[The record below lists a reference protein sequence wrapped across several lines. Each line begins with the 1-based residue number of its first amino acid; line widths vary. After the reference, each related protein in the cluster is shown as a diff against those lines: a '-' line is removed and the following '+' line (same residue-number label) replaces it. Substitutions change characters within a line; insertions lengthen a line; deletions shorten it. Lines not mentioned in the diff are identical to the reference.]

1 MIKYWIWLQKVMGF
15 ASGRTDEILAKYEN
29 PKQLYEDRKNA
40 DKTLKSLTKRDFSRL
55 CSVPLSVANVVIDD
69 CDRCGVR
76 IITPDMDEYPKSLFD
91 IYGTPLVFYAIG
103 DVSLLKTPIAATIV
117 GTREPT
123 KYATRAAYKLSYD
136 LAKAG
141 VTIISGSAMGID
153 SWAHGGALDAG
164 GKTIAVAGTGLD
176 VDYPKPNHDL
186 RARIAREG
194 LVISEF
200 PPRTKPD
207 KNNFPYRNRIMSA
220 LSCGT
225 IVAQAPHGSGSLIT
239 ARIAIE
245 QGKDVYIVPDSIFCE
260 TSAGGLEL
268 LKECGYPITSATDFI
283 KNYISEYSEYLVIS
297 EIPTKMKY
305 TPSKEVQQLE
315 EDTKVEEKVAEKQ
328 VPLEP
333 LNTDIPD
340 DIDEV
345 TLGVYNLL
353 KSDKL
358 TPDVIARNLNIPIG
372 LVLTTLSDLEMDNFI
387 RSIGNNKYTAQQDLK

>member
-1 MIKYWIWLQKVMGF
+1 MGF
-15 ASGRTDEILAKYEN
+15 ASGRTDEILSKYEN
-29 PKQLYEDRKNA
+29 PKQLYEDRANA
-40 DKTLKSLTKRDFSRL
+40 DKILNTWTKRDCSRL
-55 CSVPLSVANVVIDD
+55 SSVPLSVANGVIDD
-69 CDRCGVR
+69 CDRCGIK
-76 IITPDMDEYPKSLFD
+76 IITPDMDEYPKTLFD

-103 DVSLLKTPIAATIV
+103 DVSLLKTPIAATVV

-123 KYATRAAYKLSYD
+123 KYATRAAYKLSFD

-141 VTIISGSAMGID
+141 VTIVSGSALGID

-176 VDYPKPNHDL
+176 IDYPKPNHDL

-207 KNNFPYRNRIMSA
+207 RNNFPYRNRIMSA

-239 ARIAIE
+239 ARTAIE

-260 TSAGGLEL
+260 ASAGGLDL
-268 LKECGYPITSATDFI
+268 LKECGYPITSAIDFI
-283 KNYISEYSEYLVIS
+283 NNYIAEYGEYLVLS
-297 EIPTKMKY
+297 EIPTKAVY

-315 EDTKVEEKVAEKQ
+315 ESSETPAKVVATEEEK
-328 VPLEP
+328 PEP

-340 DIDEV
+340 DMDEV
-345 TLGVYNLL
+345 PLGVYNLL
-353 KSDKL
+353 RNDTL
-358 TPDVIARNLNIPIG
+358 TPDVIARILNIPVG
-372 LVLTTLSDLEMDNFI
+372 LILTTLSDLEMDNFI
-387 RSIGNNKYTAQQDLK
+387 RSVGNNQYTAKQD

>member
-1 MIKYWIWLQKVMGF
+1 MTKYWIWLQNVMGF
-15 ASGRTDEILAKYEN
+15 ASGRTDEILSKYDN
-29 PKQLYEDRKNA
+29 PKQLYEDRANA
-40 DKTLKSLTKRDFSRL
+40 DKTLKTLTKRDFSRL
-55 CSVPLSVANVVIDD
+55 SSVPLSVANVVMDD
-69 CDRCGVR
+69 CDRAGIE

-91 IYGTPLVFYAIG
+91 IYGTPLVFYAVG

-123 KYATRAAYKLSYD
+123 KYATRAAYKLSFD

-164 GKTIAVAGTGLD
+164 GKTIAIAGTGLD
-176 VDYPKPNHDL
+176 VDYPKPNFDL
-186 RARIAREG
+186 RARIAKEG
-194 LVISEF
+194 LIISEF

-207 KNNFPYRNRIMSA
+207 RNNFPYRNRIMSA

-239 ARIAIE
+239 ARTAIE
-245 QGKDVYIVPDSIFCE
+245 QGKDVYVVPDSIFCE
-260 TSAGGLEL
+260 ASAGGLDL
-268 LKECGYPITSATDFI
+268 LKECGYPITSALDFI
-283 KNYISEYSEYLVIS
+283 KNYIAEYGEYLVIS
-297 EIPTKMKY
+297 EIPTKNVY

-315 EDTKVEEKVAEKQ
+315 DGIENKERVVEEKKM
-328 VPLEP
+328 LEP

-340 DIDEV
+340 DMEEV
-345 TLGVYNLL
+345 PLGVYNLL
-353 KSDKL
+353 KSDTQ
-358 TPDVIARNLNIPIG
+358 TPDVIARILNIPVG

-387 RSIGNNKYTAQQDLK
+387 RSVGNNQYTAQQD